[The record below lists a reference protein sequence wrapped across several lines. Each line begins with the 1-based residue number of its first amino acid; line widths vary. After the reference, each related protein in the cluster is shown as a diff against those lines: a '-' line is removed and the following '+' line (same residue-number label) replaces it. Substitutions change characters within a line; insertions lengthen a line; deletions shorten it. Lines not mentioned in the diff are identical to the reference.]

1 MPVLLSLTAVTGLVD
16 AVSVL
21 GLGRVFT
28 ANMTGNVVFLG
39 FAAAGAPGLSL
50 VRSGAALLAF
60 VVGAAIGGRI
70 GVPIGAGYVERP
82 TSAALGLEA
91 ALLLAATGAALGAGP
106 DLSVVPVRLYAV
118 IALTGLAMG
127 IRNAV
132 VRKLAVPD
140 LTTTVLTMTIT
151 GLAADSPVAG
161 GEGPRW
167 SRRVASVAIM
177 FAGAAV
183 GAWLAARSVA
193 HALAV
198 AGVLSALSAVAA
210 HRRLRTVG

>member
-151 GLAADSPVAG
+151 GLAADSRRVAG
-161 GEGPRW
+161 GAVRRACPRRCR
-167 SRRVASVAIM
+167 SPL
-177 FAGAAV
+177 GALGCGCPSTTQHRGLSATPV
-183 GAWLAARSVA
+183 QPRSQSNFKKRPEAA
-193 HALAV
+193 AV
-198 AGVLSALSAVAA
+198 AGS
-210 HRRLRTVG
+210 